1 MPDQTFSTPLDLPIS
16 IGNATFD
23 RQARS
28 LSAAG
33 RVIRLEPKQSELLSY
48 LVERAGQAA
57 ARGDLIDTIW
67 GDDGSDEALTQ
78 AVARLRRS
86 LKQLGGNPDVIETL
100 PKTGYRVRTL
110 PEAVARGELATRST
124 PLSWSPS
131 PLVTHAIAFGG
142 GALVMLVAAL
152 VWYAIALRPVTI
164 EREIIH
170 ANVPIAAEPN

>member
-1 MPDQTFSTPLDLPIS
+1 MPDQDLSTPLELPIS
-16 IGNATFD
+16 IGNVTFD
-23 RQARS
+23 RRARS

-48 LVERAGQAA
+48 LLERPGQAA

-86 LKQLGGNPDVIETL
+86 LKQLGGAPDVIETL

-110 PEAVARGELATRST
+110 SKAVARGELATRST

-152 VWYAIALRPVTI
+152 AWFTVALKPVTI

-170 ANVPIAAEPN
+170 AGAPIAAEQN